1 MKRTKKKQD
10 KGVSVV
16 HKRSSASITKSNKLE
31 SRKTG
36 TGRQSLVGSKDIIAD
51 KLKPEAAKN
60 KTSPPKS
67 LQKKYVKNSR
77 SCKVTFRLPKE
88 AAHNARM
95 VTIVGDFNDWKVT
108 ETKMIKLK
116 SGDFKA
122 TVELPCNREYRF
134 RYLVD
139 SYNWENDWF
148 ADKYIPNQFG
158 GDDSVVILE

>member
-1 MKRTKKKQD
+1 MKRTNKKRN
-10 KGVSVV
+10 KGVSLAR
-16 HKRSSASITKSNKLE
+16 KESSLRITKSNKSE
-31 SRKTG
+31 SSKLG
-36 TGRQSLVGSKDIIAD
+36 TNRRSLVGSKDIIAH
-51 KLKPEAAKN
+51 KLKPEAAKKN
-60 KTSPPKS
+60 TLLPRS

-88 AAHNARM
+88 AAPNARM
-95 VTIVGDFNDWKVT
+95 VTVVGDFNDWKIT

-122 TVELPCNREYRF
+122 TVELPCDREYRF

-139 SYNWENDWF
+139 SHSWENDWF

-158 GDDSVVILE
+158 SDDSVVIVE